1 MAEDP
6 AGGEIVLTPEER
18 LQEKLSGLEER
29 SLYYSLAA
37 LIVLLILAW
46 LSFTYNSWLLLAA
59 SAGALGGFVHEIAQ
73 SRGKIMFFHKYDDGF
88 YLGSIAG
95 MVLGAVTGILVIRG
109 YLVATPSGATV
120 SVSNIQL
127 SYEAFLA
134 GLALKGVVE
143 AAAGNTVSKSDEKVP
158 RQKPRPS

>member
-6 AGGEIVLTPEER
+6 ARGEIVLTPEER
-18 LQEKLSGLEER
+18 LQERLSGLEER

-37 LIVLLILAW
+37 LIALLILAW

-73 SRGKIMFFHKYDDGF
+73 SRGKIMFFHKYDDGL
-88 YLGSIAG
+88 YLGSVAG

-109 YLVATPSGATV
+109 YLIGTPSGATV

-143 AAAGNTVSKSDEKVP
+143 AAAGNAVSKSDEKVP